1 MLIDPQT
8 KEFLIQKFTK
18 EIKENVEIKV
28 FTRDIIINDENPE
41 HAQFAKELINELSLI
56 NNKIRPEYLSLG
68 EDIAKKLGLSFS
80 PTIVLGGIES
90 FSIQYWGAPAGQIA
104 GSLIETISL
113 ISQRKSGLNQSMKE
127 KLENID
133 KNLLIE
139 TYFSTN
145 SPVASQAILLSNRI
159 AVERPDRIKSRSI
172 DAQEAMKRAIISDI
186 PGVPFVLINGKK
198 ESLMSGMISQEK
210 LLYQLISYGSSNKD
224 TILAE
229 IQEEEKKKTM
239 LLDNP
244 DFPLTLTTSNFDE
257 AVKKYPVI
265 IVDCW
270 AEWCAPCH
278 MVHPIIENLSKK
290 YKGKIAFAKLNIDE
304 NREIAERFSI
314 MSIPNLL
321 VFKSGQKLDSI
332 IGAMP
337 QEVLEEK
344 IKIYLT

>member
-8 KEFLIQKFTK
+8 KEFINKKYGQEL
-18 EIKENVEIKV
+18 KENVEIKV
-28 FTRDIIINDENPE
+28 FTRDIITSDENPE
-41 HAQFAKELINELSLI
+41 HAQFAKELISELSLI
-56 NNKIRPEYLSLG
+56 NNKIKPEYLSLG
-68 EDIAKKLGLSFS
+68 DDTAKKLELSFS
-80 PTIVLGGIES
+80 PTLVLGGFDN

-113 ISQRKSGLNQSMKE
+113 ISQRKSGLNNSMKE

-139 TYFSTN
+139 TYFSSN

-159 AVERPDRIKSRSI
+159 AIERPDKISSRSI
-172 DAQEAMKRAIISDI
+172 DAQEAQKKLKIFDV
-186 PGVPFVLINGKK
+186 PGMPFVLINGKK
-198 ESLMSGMISQEK
+198 ESSISGMISQEK
-210 LLYQLISYGSSNKD
+210 LLYQLISYGATNKD
-224 TILAE
+224 AILAE
-229 IQEEEKKKTM
+229 IEEEEKKKTM
-239 LLDNP
+239 LVDNP

-257 AVKKYPVI
+257 AVNKYPVI
-265 IVDCW
+265 IIDCW

-304 NREIAERFSI
+304 NRDISERYSI
-314 MSIPNLL
+314 MSIPTLL

-344 IKIYLT
+344 IKNYLT